1 MVKKNRRVGYST
13 KEGIIIWYLLPCKEQ
28 EEQKILAS
36 CRKYLSDRAIRD
48 AFVLTYDQMR
58 RYQGIWHMEKK
69 LLFPANVLLESENE
83 EILKGELRRQKRLV
97 EGISW
102 NILKLD
108 WTENVGGLLR
118 LDLEEEAFLRSLC
131 GEQKHIGMSKGIICK
146 GVTQVF
152 EGPLR
157 GREAQICKIDRHKR
171 LARLEAQKGRKN
183 LRYILAGL
191 EIVERV

>member
-102 NILKLD
+102 TGQK
-108 WTENVGGLLR
+108 T
-118 LDLEEEAFLRSLC
+118 LEGF
-131 GEQKHIGMSKGIICK
+131 
-146 GVTQVF
+146 
-152 EGPLR
+152 
-157 GREAQICKIDRHKR
+157 
-171 LARLEAQKGRKN
+171 
-183 LRYILAGL
+183 
-191 EIVERV
+191 